1 MWRNRLIL
9 NPVKI
14 VTWNV
19 NSIRA
24 RIEPVLDWVE
34 AKDPDVLC
42 LQETKV
48 VDQEFPED
56 EFGDLDYDVTFMGQR
71 AYNGVAIISRDEAE
85 STQRNL
91 PTDSDDA
98 QKRFLATTINGIRI
112 INVYAPN
119 GKELDSEP
127 YAFKLDWYRRLRSY
141 LDENASADEP
151 VLICGDLNICPQDI
165 DAYDN
170 PARAPGCIFLSEP
183 EREVYQSLLD
193 WGFEDAFRALYPQ
206 ERAYTWW
213 DYRNAGFAR
222 NAGLRIDH
230 FLLSPPLMKRLVDV
244 TIDREQRATDNC
256 SDHVPVILELKD

>member
-1 MWRNRLIL
+1 M
-9 NPVKI
+9 KI

-24 RIEPVLDWVE
+24 RIDQVLDWVE

-56 EFGDLDYDVTFMGQR
+56 AFGDLDYDSCFMGQR
-71 AYNGVAIISRDEAE
+71 AYNGVANISKDEAFKVMK
-85 STQRNL
+85 NL
-91 PTDSDDA
+91 PSDPEDA
-98 QKRFLATTINGIRI
+98 QKRLLETTINDVRI

-127 YAFKLDWYRRLRSY
+127 YAFKLDWYQRLRQY
-141 LDENASADEP
+141 LDENASKDEP
-151 VLICGDLNICPQDI
+151 LLICGDFNICPQDM
-165 DAYDN
+165 DAYEN
-170 PARAPGCIFLSEP
+170 PGRAPGAIFLSEP
-183 EREVYQSLLD
+183 ERKAYQTLLD
-193 WGFEDAFRALYPQ
+193 WGLQDAFRKLYP
-206 ERAYTWW
+206 EEKAFTWW

-230 FLLSPPLMKRLVDV
+230 FLLTAPLMERLVDV
-244 TIDREQRATDNC
+244 TIDREQRDQENC